1 MSCLVTTNRN
11 PKRPG
16 PARAAH
22 STSARKASLV
32 VSNEFGLHM
41 RAAAMLVQ
49 VAGSFDARLTIEFGK
64 QRVSAKSIM
73 SLLSLG
79 VSKGMTIHAVAEGA
93 EANEV
98 IRALEILFAG
108 GFYEKA
114 VTKNKA
120 QGGHRSEGPDHE
132 LTQDRTVIQEILEYV
147 AASAQK
153 PPP

>member
-1 MSCLVTTNRN
+1 MTTSPH

-16 PARAAH
+16 QAHAAQAAP
-22 STSARKASLV
+22 ARKASLV

-49 VAGSFDARLTIEFGK
+49 VAESFDARLTIEFGK
-64 QRVSAKSIM
+64 QRVSARSIM

-79 VSKGMTIHAVAEGA
+79 VSKGMTIHAVAEGL
-93 EANEV
+93 EADEV

-120 QGGHRSEGPDHE
+120 PDGQRSEGPDHE

-147 AASAQK
+147 AASSQK